1 MANTPN
7 ELLARL
13 RDQFSVIRKGS
24 DFHTDIGSQIYVNA
38 LQRPG
43 NKLPS
48 IAIGSLTGELNRT
61 DEALN
66 GKSLTRRARRLDLT
80 IEAAMKSKPED
91 YLADGLAMLE
101 DIEQAWSKSVSGVM
115 APVHTG
121 VITLDSWKILDRP
134 DGIDATVLQISGTA
148 TYTRAA

>member
-1 MANTPN
+1 MASTPA
-7 ELLARL
+7 EILERL
-13 RDQFSVIRKGS
+13 RDQFAVIRKEAT
-24 DFHTDIGSQIYVNA
+24 FQTDIGAQIYLNA

-48 IAIGSLTGELNRT
+48 IAIGTVSGELNRT

-66 GKSLTRRARRLDLT
+66 GKSLSRRARRLDLT

-91 YLADGLAMLE
+91 YLVDGLAMLE
-101 DIEQAWSKSVSGVM
+101 DIEQAWSKTVSGVM